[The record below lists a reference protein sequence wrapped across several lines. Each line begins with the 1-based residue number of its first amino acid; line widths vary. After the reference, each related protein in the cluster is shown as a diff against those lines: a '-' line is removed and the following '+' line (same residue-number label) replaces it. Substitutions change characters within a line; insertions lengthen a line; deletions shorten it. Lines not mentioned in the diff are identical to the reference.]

1 MSTIDPVPE
10 NGGAAFFGF
19 MGVSL
24 ALVLA
29 STTHSIQISAQPT
42 ELLKLAQVSAVSPSG
57 DQLSS

>member
-1 MSTIDPVPE
+1 MSTIQPVPE

-29 STTHSIQISAQPT
+29 STTSSIQISAQPM
-42 ELLKLAQVSAVSPSG
+42 ELLKQEQVSAVSPSG
-57 DQLSS
+57 DLQLS

>member
-1 MSTIDPVPE
+1 MSTIHPVPE

-29 STTHSIQISAQPT
+29 SITRFIQISAQRMALPKQ
-42 ELLKLAQVSAVSPSG
+42 EQVSAVSLFG
-57 DQLSS
+57 DLQL